1 MYEYKCRVNRVIDGD
16 SLDCSIDLGF
26 GIMFNSKVRLFGI
39 DTPESRTR
47 DEDEKVRGLLAKEY
61 LSNKIS
67 SAKQLVIQTEKDAKG
82 KFGRVLGRLFADK
95 ININQSMIDNY
106 LAVEYYGQSKEE
118 LNKAH
123 MANRRTLINQK
134 KINLDL

>member
-26 GIMFNSKVRLFGI
+26 GIMFNSKVRLYGI

-47 DEDEKVRGLLAKEY
+47 DEDEKIRGLLA
-61 LSNKIS
+61 
-67 SAKQLVIQTEKDAKG
+67 
-82 KFGRVLGRLFADK
+82 K
-95 ININQSMIDNY
+95 ININQSMIDNH
-106 LAVEYYGQSKEE
+106 LAVEYFGQSKEE
-118 LNKAH
+118 LEAGH
-123 MANRRTLINQK
+123 MANRQILIDEK

>member
-1 MYEYKCRVNRVIDGD
+1 M
-16 SLDCSIDLGF
+16 SIDLGF
-26 GIMFNSKVRLFGI
+26 GIMFNSKVRLYGI

-47 DEDEKVRGLLAKEY
+47 DEDEKIRGLLAKEY
-61 LSNKIS
+61 LSNKIT

-95 ININQSMIDNY
+95 ININQSMIDNH
-106 LAVEYYGQSKEE
+106 LAVEYFGQSKEE
-118 LNKAH
+118 LEAGH
-123 MANRRTLINQK
+123 MANRQILIDEK